1 MKFRTIGLPGRGA
14 KPHFVKL
21 WSGRGSE
28 HDFAEAYALPLICS
42 SLFTPHRWI
51 CGLTSNVTRF
61 SEHFGR
67 ICPVR
72 LYLTVLGAFCFALY
86 YTWPGQGPKS
96 ALWDQ
101 IGPKVPIWSL
111 PRSCTLRCNLV
122 VRTHVRHLFGS
133 ARFVKRKKAVL
144 LKSSS
149 VSNCKSSQNLK
160 SSRIQLAFHVV
171 FFYTAEVKGFWRN
184 RRKVQMVRIEVINFT
199 SLSQGVCISTSDEFW
214 KPHQCMCRWLTSVI
228 PHRYLMV
235 VRYEFYLRKQASTD
249 AIECCVTKAK

>member
-1 MKFRTIGLPGRGA
+1 MKLRTIGLWGRGA

-61 SEHFGR
+61 SEHFGPFS
-67 ICPVR
+67 I
-72 LYLTVLGAFCFALY
+72 YLRVLSSTDESTLY
-86 YTWPGQGPKS
+86 YTWVGATTWPGEGPNRHFRT
-96 ALWDQ
+96 
-101 IGPKVPIWSL
+101 KVPIWSL

-122 VRTHVRHLFGS
+122 ARTHVRHLFGS

>member
-1 MKFRTIGLPGRGA
+1 MKLRTIGLWGRGA

-86 YTWPGQGPKS
+86 YTWTWSGT
-96 ALWDQ
+96 Q
-101 IGPKVPIWSL
+101 I
-111 PRSCTLRCNLV
+111 CTLRPNRSQSADLV
-122 VRTHVRHLFGS
+122 P
-133 ARFVKRKKAVL
+133 AQVL
-144 LKSSS
+144 H
-149 VSNCKSSQNLK
+149 
-160 SSRIQLAFHVV
+160 A
-171 FFYTAEVKGFWRN
+171 
-184 RRKVQMVRIEVINFT
+184 KVQSCRADTRKT
-199 SLSQGVCISTSDEFW
+199 SFW
-214 KPHQCMCRWLTSVI
+214 IGAIREAKESSAA
-228 PHRYLMV
+228 
-235 VRYEFYLRKQASTD
+235 EKQ
-249 AIECCVTKAK
+249 